1 LLHRFSLFVTFMTL
15 LLVVAGALV
24 TSNDAGGAIPDW
36 PLAWGRLVPP
46 LEGGIVYAYGH
57 RVLAATVAAL
67 AFVLGWKSRNWLPFV
82 LVVAQ
87 ATLGAL
93 ATKMVMPKATVL
105 AHACLAQLTFGAM
118 VYAAARL
125 YFPRLPGNPLPV
137 PQIVAAVA
145 LFAQT
150 ILGAA
155 VRHQL
160 AGLAPHLAGAGIASV
175 LVLWAV
181 VPRMIDHMREAGAL
195 LALVAFQIF
204 LGMGAYLSRSLPSAQ
219 PLPMMV
225 GFTAAH
231 VAVGS
236 MAFGAA
242 IVLALSVHSR
252 RHSETVSGG
261 MVAA

>member
-1 LLHRFSLFVTFMTL
+1 MTL

-36 PLAWGRLVPP
+36 PLAWGRIIPP
-46 LEGGIVYAYGH
+46 LEGGVVYAYGH

-67 AFVLGWKSRNWLPFV
+67 AFILGWKSGSWLPFV
-82 LVVAQ
+82 LVIAQ
-87 ATLGAL
+87 AMLGGL
-93 ATKMVMPKATVL
+93 AVKMVMPKATVL

-118 VYAAARL
+118 IYTAARP
-125 YFPRLPGNPLPV
+125 YFPRLSGGSLPV

-160 AGLAPHLAGAGIASV
+160 SGLGPHLAGAGIATV
-175 LVLWAV
+175 MVLWAV
-181 VPRMIDHMREAGAL
+181 VPVMLEHLREAGAL
-195 LALVAFQIF
+195 LAIVAFQVF

-219 PLPMMV
+219 PMPMMV

-242 IVLALSVHSR
+242 IVLALAVHSR
-252 RHSETVSGG
+252 RHSEQVSGG

>member
-1 LLHRFSLFVTFMTL
+1 MTPA
-15 LLVVAGALV
+15 LVGGGALV
-24 TSNDAGGAIPDW
+24 PSNDAGGGIPDW

-46 LEGGIVYAYGH
+46 LEGGVVYAYGH
-57 RVLAATVAAL
+57 RVLAAAVAAL
-67 AFVLGWKSRNWLPFV
+67 AFVLGWKSGSWLPFV

-87 ATLGAL
+87 ALLGGMAVKL
-93 ATKMVMPKATVL
+93 VMPKATVL

-118 VYAAARL
+118 VYATARRF
-125 YFPRLPGNPLPV
+125 FPRMPGGPVPV

-160 AGLAPHLAGAGIASV
+160 SGLAPHLVGAGVATV
-175 LVLWAV
+175 MVLWAV
-181 VPRMIDHMREAGAL
+181 VPTMLEHMREAGAL
-195 LALVAFQIF
+195 LAIVAFQMF
-204 LGMGAYLSRSLPSAQ
+204 LGMGAYFSRLEPSPQ
-219 PLPMMV
+219 PMPMMV

-242 IVLALSVHSR
+242 IVLAMAVHSR
-252 RHSETVSGG
+252 RHAEPVSGG

>member
-1 LLHRFSLFVTFMTL
+1 MHRFSVFVTFMTL
-15 LLVVAGALV
+15 VLVVAGALV

-36 PLAWGRLVPP
+36 PLAWGRFVPP

-67 AFVLGWKSRNWLPFV
+67 AFVLGWKSRNWLPFA
-82 LVVAQ
+82 LVIAQ
-87 ATLGAL
+87 ALLGGL
-93 ATKMVMPKATVL
+93 AVKMVMPKATVL

-118 VYAAARL
+118 VYTAARP
-125 YFPRLPGNPLPV
+125 YFPRASGNPLPV

-155 VRHQL
+155 VRHHL
-160 AGLAPHLAGAGIASV
+160 SGLGPHLFGAGLASV

-181 VPRMIDHMREAGAL
+181 VPRMMEHMREAGTL
-195 LALVAFQIF
+195 LAIVAFQIF
-204 LGMGAYLSRSLPSAQ
+204 LGMGAWLSRSMPSAQ
-219 PLPMMV
+219 PMPMMV

-252 RHSETVSGG
+252 RDSESVSGG